1 MTNNKNNQSYI
12 ISTLVENKP
21 GVLQKVSSMFRSRGF
36 NIDSISVGIT
46 EKKDLSRMTITI
58 HGNANMVEQLVKQ
71 LSKLIDVIKVS
82 VLDEDKA
89 VYRELALVK
98 VHCPNANIRSEII
111 GYASIFKAKVVD
123 ISKDSIMVEITGKPD
138 KIDAFIQLVNQ
149 FGIKELAR
157 TGVTALLR
165 G

>member
-1 MTNNKNNQSYI
+1 MNQSYI

-36 NIDSISVGIT
+36 NIDSISVGVT
-46 EKKDLSRMTITI
+46 EKKDLSRMTITV
-58 HGNANMVEQLVKQ
+58 HGDASTVEQLVKQ

-82 VLDEDKA
+82 VLEEGKA

-98 VHCPNANIRSEII
+98 VHCPNGNIRSEIV
-111 GYASIFKAKVVD
+111 GYANIFKAKVVD
-123 ISKDSIMVEITGKPD
+123 ISKDSIMVEITGRPD
-138 KIDAFIQLVNQ
+138 KIDAFIELVNQ

-157 TGVTALLR
+157 TGVTALTR